1 MFALCGLCIQCVSS
15 FVKFSRDLKWIL
27 LELMLVNKAEAK
39 PLSSK
44 TEHHNCS
51 ISGLHRDP
59 SRGHVRKESVWHRL
73 YSNWQA
79 LRVVWWEGHTDRC
92 VWCRWGVCVCVF
104 NPAAFFTGSRRT
116 HMWLQRAP
124 HPSRAAEEASHTYT
138 HNHTP
143 LVCCCCGYVWQDE
156 DSSRPSI
163 HHPMSFQHVTYTHRK
178 HLTHILGR
186 STISLLQLIKAVM

>member
-1 MFALCGLCIQCVSS
+1 MFDIV
-15 FVKFSRDLKWIL
+15 FI
-27 LELMLVNKAEAK
+27 
-39 PLSSK
+39 P
-44 TEHHNCS
+44 
-51 ISGLHRDP
+51 
-59 SRGHVRKESVWHRL
+59 
-73 YSNWQA
+73 
-79 LRVVWWEGHTDRC
+79 TDRHSE
-92 VWCRWGVCVCVF
+92 WCDAKDTLIDVYDVDEVCVCVF